1 MIASLIGALAVL
13 QAPNVEKATELAAA
27 AVAVAA
33 TDPAACLGDA
43 SRALELTEDF
53 EPTVFVTA
61 GRKGEVV
68 EDEYLAARASFRAH
82 RAGLYRAV
90 GLCHLAGQ
98 RPLPAARYLRR
109 AYELAAD
116 GRTAGE
122 LASALIDSE
131 QAEEA
136 LGLLVASA
144 AGEGL
149 SREAL
154 RTAGV
159 AADAVRLPSLQTEID
174 RARIAKLKG
183 VSFRSGPFP
192 LSRRARL
199 STGVSF
205 RFEDHATVV
214 VYISDASCRTCSAD
228 LELLNRLDLG
238 DALVVLGWA
247 GDDAALRGAVRLYKY
262 DWPYLDE
269 PGWAEKLGL
278 PAPSMFVVA
287 RSGWSA
293 AVVESPFG
301 DALRGVIETLARPGV
316 TETRPRR
323 RWNRRPYEP
332 ASETARPALLPEGL
346 APGEDAAAP
355 PEFEQAV
362 AAYRSGQPQR
372 ALRLFEAIAERGD
385 GWLLPP
391 EERLNRAMCLAEMG
405 RREQARKLL
414 LRTGDSRFQE
424 RIDRALEEVGGSG
437 SQ

>member
-1 MIASLIGALAVL
+1 MIASLLAALAVL
-13 QAPNVEKATELAAA
+13 QAPNVEKADDLAAA
-27 AVAVAA
+27 AVAAA
-33 TDPAACLGDA
+33 ASDPAACLA
-43 SRALELTEDF
+43 EANRALGLTQDF

-68 EDEYLAARASFRAH
+68 EDEYLAARASYREH

-109 AYELAAD
+109 AYELAVD

-122 LASALIDSE
+122 LASALIDSGE
-131 QAEEA
+131 AEEA

-149 SREAL
+149 SRKAL
-154 RTAGV
+154 QTAGV

-183 VSFRSGPFP
+183 VSFKSGPFP
-192 LSRRARL
+192 LTRRARL

-205 RFEDHATVV
+205 RFEDHETVV
-214 VYISDASCRTCSAD
+214 VYISDASCRSCSAD
-228 LELLNRLDLG
+228 LQLLSRLDLG
-238 DALVVLGWA
+238 DALVLLGWA
-247 GDDAALRGAVRLYKY
+247 GDDAALRGVVRLYKY
-262 DWPYLDE
+262 DWRYLDE

-293 AVVESPFG
+293 AVVERPFG
-301 DALRGVIETLARPGV
+301 NALRGVIETLARPGV
-316 TETRPRR
+316 TEARPRR

-332 ASETARPALLPEGL
+332 SSRAPQPALLPEGL

-362 AAYRSGQPQR
+362 AAYRSGQAKR
-372 ALRLFEAIAERGD
+372 ALRLFEAIAQRGD

-424 RIDRALEEVGGSG
+424 RVDRALEEVGGSE